1 MFKCF
6 VYFRSMEFND
16 FLKKAL
22 DRNPETRPT
31 AAQLL
36 EVRNFTLKLVINP
49 HAVYY
54 SHVNVK
60 AVCSNAHAT
69 VERLIKAFPVPLDK
83 GNYSNLH
90 SSFRIFLHLHPIRKE
105 ELNN

>member
-1 MFKCF
+1 MLKCF

-49 HAVYY
+49 LTVYY
-54 SHVNVK
+54 SPVKLNVK
-60 AVCSNAHAT
+60 AFQDGMFKCTCVKETTA
-69 VERLIKAFPVPLDK
+69 ERLIKVFVASCPT
-83 GNYSNLH
+83 G
-90 SSFRIFLHLHPIRKE
+90 
-105 ELNN
+105 

>member
-22 DRNPETRPT
+22 DRNPEMRPT

-36 EVRNFTLKLVINP
+36 EVRNFTHTLVISLYTL
-49 HAVYY
+49 YY
-54 SHVNVK
+54 SHVKLNVK
-60 AVCSNAHAT
+60 AFQDGMFKRTCVKETTA
-69 VERLIKAFPVPLDK
+69 ERLIKAFVASCPT
-83 GNYSNLH
+83 G
-90 SSFRIFLHLHPIRKE
+90 
-105 ELNN
+105 